1 VALEHRYD
9 FILIA
14 MSRIGSIGRSE
25 SLRGY
30 GHGKLLDVRKLKRCE
45 WPEIREIENV

>member
-1 VALEHRYD
+1 
-9 FILIA
+9 

-30 GHGKLLDVRKLKRCE
+30 GDRKLLDVRKFKRFE
-45 WPEIREIENV
+45 RPEIREVENV